1 MSRRF
6 TFLACASCCV
16 ALVTARSANES
27 PVPEGTVNSGSFE
40 YDQKAGVLHYWE
52 NVELRYPG
60 VLDLDCADLEIRLQS
75 GGSKLDRILARTNV
89 VITIIQAP
97 STNGTSL
104 LIKAGATNRAYAAEA
119 VFNGVDNTV
128 TLAGSAATGQ
138 PRVESAEGVFKADV
152 IVFDRA
158 KDKFSGKGNIRMTV
172 RPDALQKNNPLL
184 R

>member
-6 TFLACASCCV
+6 ALATCASVCAAFAT
-16 ALVTARSANES
+16 ALSANES
-27 PVPEGTVNSGSFE
+27 PVPEGTVNSESFE
-40 YDQKAGVLHYWE
+40 YDQRAGVLHYWE
-52 NVELRYPG
+52 NVQLRYPG
-60 VLDLDCADLEIRLQS
+60 VLDLDCADLEILLQS
-75 GGSKLDRILARTNV
+75 GGSKLDRIVARTNV
-89 VITIIQAP
+89 VITIVQAP
-97 STNGTSL
+97 STNAASL

-128 TLAGSAATGQ
+128 TLAGSPGTGQ

-172 RPDALQKNNPLL
+172 RPDALPKNNPLL